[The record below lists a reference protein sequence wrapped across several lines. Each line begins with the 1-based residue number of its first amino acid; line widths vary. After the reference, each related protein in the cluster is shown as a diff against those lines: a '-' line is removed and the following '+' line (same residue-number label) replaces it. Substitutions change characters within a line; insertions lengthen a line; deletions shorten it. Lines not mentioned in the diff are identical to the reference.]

1 MQEELHGYDV
11 PAFLRKKQQKQL
23 NQDEK
28 EESPKKEGRRLTSQA
43 KSRQAINTFRLRKS
57 GNSTI
62 ITVPDE
68 VLALLE
74 VRIGD
79 YLEFVYLEEEKLLVL
94 QEAEDGVKKKKG
106 R

>member
-1 MQEELHGYDV
+1 MQEELYGYDV
-11 PAFLRKKQQKQL
+11 PAFLRKKRQNPQP
-23 NQDEK
+23 
-28 EESPKKEGRRLTSQA
+28 EETEAQPKKEGRRLASQA